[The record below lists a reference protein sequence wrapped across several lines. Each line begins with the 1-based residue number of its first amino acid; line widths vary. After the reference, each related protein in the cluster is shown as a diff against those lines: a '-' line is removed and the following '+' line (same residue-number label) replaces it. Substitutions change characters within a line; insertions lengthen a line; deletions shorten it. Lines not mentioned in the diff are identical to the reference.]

1 MPDSNDGTSRRGFL
15 GKLAA
20 AGAAGLAGCGG
31 KSNSEKNPYNQNTE
45 TPEPE
50 HLDTNFQYHFTD
62 AEGFNQVGGKI
73 PENAEEHQ
81 IVESFVETSDKVD
94 DWTEMLTNDHNKARL
109 LLINDIEPGAGD
121 EYEGT
126 VEDIV
131 QKTEE
136 LFQNWPENAEEFEE
150 DYGSDIAGIS
160 VAQIE
165 EIEDKAEQFTMAL
178 RGASA
183 IVSGHNNSAAA
194 NYLNTNL
201 AEYTL
206 QQLDIDIPSY
216 KVSSLWTAIDTVYEE
231 KERPAE
237 FDHPIGFLQYQDE
250 EGNQR
255 AKHFEFENSEWRNTY
270 GHSANLENSVYA
282 APLDK
287 EYTDAAAS
295 DPPEAEEYESNNF
308 LSPLDYEKGR
318 KLERR
323 GELSDSFDRMMLNA
337 LNSIVDDAPQFYDY
351 DKNTESGADSL
362 TPNNDFEAVISS
374 SFGES
379 VEDYANDPSVEGYD
393 NLIGTSRAIFSA
405 MAKQGWNEPI
415 AIDGTIED
423 PEIYHATEETI
434 EDIHKDRAY
443 DEVKSMIMAS

>member
-1 MPDSNDGTSRRGFL
+1 MNDHSVERRTLLKG
-15 GKLAA
+15 LAA
-20 AGAAGLAGCGG
+20 AGMVGLAGCSGILDEE
-31 KSNSEKNPYNQNTE
+31 SNEEANPYNDPTE
-45 TPEPE
+45 TPLP
-50 HLDTNFQYHFTD
+50 HLSKNFQYHFTD

-81 IVESFVETSDKVD
+81 VVESFVETSDKVD
-94 DWTEMLTNDHNKARL
+94 TWTEMLTNDHNKARL

-126 VEDIV
+126 VEEIV
-131 QKTEE
+131 QKTEK
-136 LFQNWPENAEEFEE
+136 LFQNWPENAEEFEQ
-150 DYGSDIAGIS
+150 DYSSDIAGIS

-183 IVSGHNNSAAA
+183 IVTGHNNSAAA

-250 EGNQR
+250 EGNQK

-295 DPPEAEEYESNNF
+295 MPTPEFESNNF

-434 EDIHKDRAY
+434 EDIHEERAY
-443 DEVKSMIMAS
+443 DDVRQKVMAG

>member
-1 MPDSNDGTSRRGFL
+1 MNDQNSNNTVSRRGFL
-15 GKLAA
+15 SGLVT
-20 AGAAGLAGCGG
+20 AGTTVVAGCGG
-31 KSNSEKNPYNQNTE
+31 KSNREKNPYNQDTG

-62 AEGFNQVGGKI
+62 AEGFNQVGGEI

-94 DWTEMLTNDHNKARL
+94 TWTEMLTNDHNKARL

-126 VEDIV
+126 VEEIV

-150 DYGSDIAGIS
+150 DYSSDIAGIE
-160 VAQIE
+160 VTQIE
-165 EIEDKAEQFTMAL
+165 EIEDKAEKFTMAL

-183 IVSGHNNSAAA
+183 IVTGHNNSAAA

-206 QQLDIDIPSY
+206 QELDVEIPGY
-216 KVSSLWTAIDTVYEE
+216 KVSTLWTAIDTVYEE
-231 KERPAE
+231 PERPAG

-250 EGNQR
+250 EGNQK
-255 AKHFEFENSEWRNTY
+255 AKHFELENSNWIR
-270 GHSANLENSVYA
+270 HSANLENSVYTTPLGQH
-282 APLDK
+282 API
-287 EYTDAAAS
+287 S
-295 DPPEAEEYESNNF
+295 PEYEANNF
-308 LSPLDYEKGR
+308 LSPLDYERGR
-318 KLERR
+318 ELEER
-323 GELSDSFDRMMLNA
+323 GELSENFDLTMLNS
-337 LNSIVDDAPQFYDY
+337 LLWMVDDAPEFYDY
-351 DKNTESGADSL
+351 DEDTRSGAESQMPVGGK
-362 TPNNDFEAVISS
+362 PNPVISN

-379 VEDYANDPSVEGYD
+379 VQDYAEDPTTQKYRHLE
-393 NLIGTSRAIFSA
+393 GTSKAIFSA

-415 AIDGTIED
+415 ALDGTIED
-423 PEIYHATEETI
+423 PEVHHATEETI
-434 EDIHKDRAY
+434 EGIHEDRAY
-443 DEVKSMIMAS
+443 DEVKDRVTAGQIL